1 MVDSQNFRIQ
11 IIDPE
16 AHTFRLIGKHGDGP
30 GEFSRPRGV
39 AVDSDFNIYV
49 SDAAFNKVQLFD
61 QEGRLLLHFG
71 TPDRQP
77 GGFQL
82 PAGMHVDAND
92 HLFVTDQING
102 RVQKFEY
109 LGKPE
114 LVEAL
119 TPDSD

>member
-1 MVDSQNFRIQ
+1 M
-11 IIDPE
+11 
-16 AHTFRLIGKHGDGP
+16 
-30 GEFSRPRGV
+30 FS
-39 AVDSDFNIYV
+39 A
-49 SDAAFNKVQLFD
+49 
-61 QEGRLLLHFG
+61 RLLLHFG

-119 TPDSD
+119 TTEPD